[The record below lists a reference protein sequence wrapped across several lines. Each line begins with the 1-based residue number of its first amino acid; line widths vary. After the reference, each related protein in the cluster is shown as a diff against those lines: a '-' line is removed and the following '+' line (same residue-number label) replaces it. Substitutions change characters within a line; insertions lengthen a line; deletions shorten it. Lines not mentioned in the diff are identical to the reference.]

1 MLAEAFLCPLLKDCL
16 PTVEHEDD
24 KPGVI
29 RALYNNICSLK
40 KWASTAYN
48 EHVLAPLAKIAMLTK
63 KNDSSGCMAC
73 LMILQNQTMSLNMHP
88 PETN

>member
-63 KNDSSGCMAC
+63 K
-73 LMILQNQTMSLNMHP
+73 QFFRMHGLLDDIAEP
-88 PETN
+88 DDVTEHTPA